1 MTAFFRGMQNAMNR
15 LEATPFSVPYP
26 GALLR
31 CDSLA
36 AASPLQTLLIHGAGA
51 SVRGRFAPLRGVLHA
66 HRIASVA
73 FDCIGHGETGGDL
86 ACSSL
91 GSRTRQAEAVL
102 DALPGT
108 GRLAV
113 VGTSMGAY
121 NAIRLLATR
130 HIESLV
136 LVVPGVYTPAAY
148 EIPFGREFSAL
159 IRQERSWDQTDAWAL
174 LAQFRGRLLV
184 IAAENDDVIPAEIP
198 SRLVQS
204 AVQASW
210 RKLHVVPGAVHNRLF
225 SMLAERPDD
234 FQACMARVL
243 ACLQGRD

>member
-1 MTAFFRGMQNAMNR
+1 MQNAMN
-15 LEATPFSVPYP
+15 LIEAPPFSVPFP
-26 GALLR
+26 GALLK
-31 CDSLA
+31 CDSMVG
-36 AASPLQTLLIHGAGA
+36 ASSLQTLLIHGAGT
-51 SVRGRFAPLRGVLHA
+51 SERGRFAPLRRVLHE

-86 ACSSL
+86 SSSSL
-91 GSRTRQAEAVL
+91 ASRTRQAEAVL

-108 GRLAV
+108 NRLAV

-130 HIESLV
+130 RIDSLV

-148 EIPFGREFSAL
+148 EVPFGSQFTAL

-174 LAQFRGRLLV
+174 LAQFKGRLLV
-184 IAAENDDVIPAEIP
+184 IAAEKDNVIPAEIP
-198 SRLVQS
+198 LRLVQC

-210 RKLHVVPGAVHNRLF
+210 RKLHVVPDAAHNRLL
-225 SMLAERPDD
+225 SLLAERPDD
-234 FQACMARVL
+234 FQASMALVL
-243 ACLQGRD
+243 ACLTDSD